1 MFVVATPRLNGVLL
15 QWSLLFE
22 PYAQNIVQYRAVSN
36 LTLTASSNDN
46 FTPYT
51 TLAMSFSNGLSHEF
65 TVPNSV
71 LRPGTYY
78 EFRLGF
84 PFQTYT
90 FYSNELVAKTY
101 DANSPFVSNVG
112 VVPKDVIASALWR
125 QPEYS
130 DGIVG
135 YQVTLWYDEAGNG
148 AVSTLQGKSTSALKQ
163 VLSSS
168 LPLIQT
174 SVTIGCTDLTSSLC
188 LLPYTT
194 YLLQIAVIRQAGTDS
209 PKNTYFTTKPIL
221 LDNYNT
227 SSLFLH
233 GGKILMRFTVPIPV
247 YSNASISATFLS
259 PVMLSNEAGNLAL
272 TQLSKSTVNTLT
284 NKTLEIVL
292 DESEYAVLV
301 NQLRQLSFTYSA
313 ITMKYGPSHVATDVF
328 TYCLL
333 QIFARP

>member
-1 MFVVATPRLNGVLL
+1 MLL

-51 TLAMSFSNGLSHEF
+51 TLAMSFTNGLSHEF

-71 LRPGTYY
+71 LRSGTNY

-101 DANSPFVSNVG
+101 DANSPFVSNVA
-112 VVPKDVIASALWR
+112 VDPKDVIVSASWR

-148 AVSTLQGKSTSALKQ
+148 AVSTLQGKSSSALKQ

-168 LPLIQT
+168 LPLTQT
-174 SVTIGCTDLTSSLC
+174 SVAIGCTDLTSSMC
-188 LLPYTT
+188 LHPYTT
-194 YLLQIAVIRQAGTDS
+194 YLLQVAVIRQAGTDG
-209 PKNTYFTTKPIL
+209 PKNAYFTTKPIL

-233 GGKILMRFTVPIPV
+233 GGKIMMRFTVPIPV

-272 TQLSKSTVNTLT
+272 TQLSKSTVTTLT

-301 NQLRQLSFTYSA
+301 NQLRQLSFAYSA
-313 ITMKYGPSHVATDVF
+313 VTMKYGPNHVAIDVF
-328 TYCLL
+328 TYCLFR
-333 QIFARP
+333 IFVGPW